1 MLNQSLYNTRL
12 PPVPTATRTPRK
24 RARSRAVRCRP
35 RASVNPCGVGGYG
48 AQWTMSKS
56 ELTPQDVM
64 QLKLVGDAPD
74 APDDS
79 ALGALAGGCSFG
91 APPSPLSRVSIL
103 RLPSGASL
111 RQLLVASKYGWARP
125 QRNTQRERVDTR
137 PNIEHPMEGSR
148 ESGAEK
154 QGASF
159 CPAAGEWLLGCVE
172 VLLHCTPRSRQSPIV
187 LSKWRF
193 TLGWGAGL
201 RLQQGARPPVRG
213 GHRGGPHPQVL
224 QGVQQPVPGD
234 VQGASD
240 GGVHG
245 GVEPPAPQG
254 ESTAHTL
261 MSRRGLHRLR
271 RHSDANERM
280 LGLS

>member
-1 MLNQSLYNTRL
+1 MLNPSITHDCRPCRRL
-12 PPVPTATRTPRK
+12 HVRRESELVQGLFAVAPVPALTH
-24 RARSRAVRCRP
+24 AVL
-35 RASVNPCGVGGYG
+35 GGM

-187 LSKWRF
+187 LSKW
-193 TLGWGAGL
+193 LVDVGVGGWAQTST
-201 RLQQGARPPVRG
+201 RRTTTCSWWAPRRATSTSAPRRTTASTWRRTRRIRWRCTRWRG
-213 GHRGGPHPQVL
+213 TT
-224 QGVQQPVPGD
+224 
-234 VQGASD
+234 
-240 GGVHG
+240 
-245 GVEPPAPQG
+245 
-254 ESTAHTL
+254 STP
-261 MSRRGLHRLR
+261 R
-271 RHSDANERM
+271 
-280 LGLS
+280 